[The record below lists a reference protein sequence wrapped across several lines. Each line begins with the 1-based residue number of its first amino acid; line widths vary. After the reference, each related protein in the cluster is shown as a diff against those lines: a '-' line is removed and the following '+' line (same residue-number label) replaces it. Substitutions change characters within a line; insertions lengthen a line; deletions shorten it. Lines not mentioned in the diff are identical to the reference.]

1 MKKIFILTL
10 LSTIILSCKG
20 PTPEPGD
27 EPLPAI
33 DGKLLIKFADAR
45 LETKADLTLSNE
57 DVLSISYNIKKAL
70 DGSKP
75 VKMAAYLT
83 DDIVKRGV
91 LLLDNIR
98 LKDLDEQ
105 TRSLEI
111 SLPTAGTTINRV
123 FYIEITDSKD
133 KITRKGVNISPS
145 GAEQISTWTNV
156 NVGVL
161 GSTIGS
167 RFSSATG
174 DIYTT
179 CDLDSNLNFVDVTYA
194 TIGSPSI
201 RPTFLSNPR
210 RAALGLGVTASD
222 KICTNISTA
231 GGIATYYAPINVPI
245 EFATVNDLFLKNLAI
260 PSTTQDIVIEAG
272 KIYMFQNSRT
282 TRDGKAISRK
292 GVIRVN
298 SIGNSTSTTGSTI
311 ASGLVNFDVKVQR

>member
-10 LSTIILSCKG
+10 LSTYILSCQG

-27 EPLPAI
+27 EPLPVV
-33 DGKLLIKFADAR
+33 DGKLLIKFTDIR

-57 DVLSISYNIKKAL
+57 DVLSISYNIKKAM

-75 VKMAAYLT
+75 VKMAVYIT
-83 DDIVKRGV
+83 DDIAKRGV

-98 LKDLDEQ
+98 LKDLDNQ

-111 SLPTAGTTINRV
+111 SLPAAGTTINRV
-123 FYIEITDSKD
+123 FYAEITDSKG
-133 KITRKGVNISPS
+133 KLTHKGVNITPS
-145 GAEQISTWTNV
+145 GAEQISTWMNV
-156 NVGVL
+156 NLGVL
-161 GSTIGS
+161 GSTTGS

-174 DIYTT
+174 DSYTT

-194 TIGSPSI
+194 IIGSPSL

-210 RAALGLGVTASD
+210 RAALGLGVTVSD

-231 GGIATYYAPINVPI
+231 GGTTTHYAPINVPI
-245 EFATVNDLFLKNLAI
+245 EFATVNDLFLKNLTI

-282 TRDGKAISRK
+282 TRNGKIITRK

-298 SIGNSTSTTGSTI
+298 SVSNATSTTGSTI
-311 ASGLVNFDVKVQR
+311 ILGLVNFDVKVQR

>member
-27 EPLPAI
+27 EPLPNV

-45 LETKADLTLSNE
+45 LEQKNEMTLSNN
-57 DVLSISYNIKKAL
+57 DVLSISYNIKKAV

-75 VKMAAYLT
+75 VKIAVYLT
-83 DDIVKRGV
+83 DDIAKRGV
-91 LLLDNIR
+91 LLLDNVR

-111 SLPTAGTTINRV
+111 SLPQAGTSIIRA
-123 FYIEITDSKD
+123 FYIDVTDSNN
-133 KITRKGVNISPS
+133 KITRKGLSIFSS

-174 DIYTT
+174 DVYTT
-179 CDLDSNLNFVDVTYA
+179 CDLDSNLNFVDITYG

-260 PSTTQDIVIEAG
+260 PSTTQDIVVEAG

-282 TRDGKAISRK
+282 TRDGKTVTRK

-298 SIGNSTSTTGSTI
+298 TIGNATSTTGSTI
-311 ASGLVNFDVKVQR
+311 VSGLVNFDVKVQR